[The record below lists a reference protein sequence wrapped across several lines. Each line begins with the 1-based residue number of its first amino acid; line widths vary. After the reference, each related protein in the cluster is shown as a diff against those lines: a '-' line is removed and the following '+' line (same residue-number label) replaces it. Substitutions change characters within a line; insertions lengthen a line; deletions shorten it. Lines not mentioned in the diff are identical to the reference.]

1 MSTNQLRNRLFE
13 LETTV
18 SELKYIIKDMNEDPT
33 GFINNRKRQ
42 YMLKLCKLE
51 QEVDALRDKIHL
63 GGVCDE

>member
-42 YMLKLCKLE
+42 YMLKLCELE